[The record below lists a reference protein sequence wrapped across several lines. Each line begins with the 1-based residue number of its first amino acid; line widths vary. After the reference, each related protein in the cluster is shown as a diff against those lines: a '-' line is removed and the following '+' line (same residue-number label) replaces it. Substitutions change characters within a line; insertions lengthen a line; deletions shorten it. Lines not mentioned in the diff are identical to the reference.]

1 VPWSSIGGHKR
12 GRVLYSATAFTAT
25 TVGTLAGNPAGVF
38 NLIDATP
45 PFDYAVRS

>member
-1 VPWSSIGGHKR
+1 V
-12 GRVLYSATAFTAT
+12 TAFTAS

-45 PFDYAVRS
+45 PFDYLVKK